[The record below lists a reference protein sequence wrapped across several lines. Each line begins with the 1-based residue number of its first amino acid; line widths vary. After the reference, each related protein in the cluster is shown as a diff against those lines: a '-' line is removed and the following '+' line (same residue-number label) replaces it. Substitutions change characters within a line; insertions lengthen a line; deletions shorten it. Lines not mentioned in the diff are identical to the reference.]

1 MFYVLILCTYDTLS
15 DSMGGRGMVRLGR
28 GCDVRCADRAA
39 AWGTKAW
46 WCGALV
52 GVQSAQ
58 RSEIW
63 IGAGVRACGRAGVRA
78 CKRAVVTSFRASR
91 VVQCVHRSHDGG
103 YKHGMEGWRA
113 VFHPLPCTPWRHRV
127 ITLRF
132 SRFTATLSAP
142 TAAAGQQ
149 DGRGVPARESIFPSQ
164 RPPWLSPVYIVP
176 RSHPTILRTNS
187 TSSLCSV
194 HSSPLPSLPS
204 IRSLAR

>member
-1 MFYVLILCTYDTLS
+1 M
-15 DSMGGRGMVRLGR
+15 
-28 GCDVRCADRAA
+28 CAAKRDLDR
-39 AWGTKAW
+39 
-46 WCGALV
+46 
-52 GVQSAQ
+52 
-58 RSEIW
+58 R
-63 IGAGVRACGRAGVRA
+63 GRAGVRA
-78 CKRAVVTSFRASR
+78 CKRAGVTSFRASRVVR

-113 VFHPLPCTPWRHRV
+113 VFPPLLRCHRV

-164 RPPWLSPVYIVP
+164 RPPWLSGSPVYIVP

-194 HSSPLPSLPS
+194 HSSLRPAVSLQSTAPSLPSLPS
-204 IRSLAR
+204 LRSLAR